1 MIKFILPL
9 IFVLV
14 IYFQI
19 EKENNDQVV
28 ITSIE
33 FDEKLFEREIL
44 ESINSFIEDIDID
57 SADIYIPFK

>member
-1 MIKFILPL
+1 M
-9 IFVLV
+9 